1 LRAAGGKH
9 LWPIPDD
16 VWGGDEFS
24 DDGDHRYV
32 LWRGWEPMA
41 DRDTGLSYVAFVGL
55 NPSTAKATIDDP
67 TVRRCWRWAR
77 GWGYSRMAML
87 NVFSYRST
95 SPGALRTVANPI
107 GPNNDARI
115 REITASADLVV
126 AAWGLRGGVREIA
139 VVDLI
144 LQERDDIRVLALTRH
159 GHPRHPRG
167 LASSSVPAKPSDLVV
182 WRSR

>member
-1 LRAAGGKH
+1 
-9 LWPIPDD
+9 
-16 VWGGDEFS
+16 
-24 DDGDHRYV
+24 
-32 LWRGWEPMA
+32 
-41 DRDTGLSYVAFVGL
+41 
-55 NPSTAKATIDDP
+55 
-67 TVRRCWRWAR
+67 
-77 GWGYSRMAML
+77 MAML

-95 SPGALRTVANPI
+95 SPRALGTVADPI

-115 REITASADLVV
+115 CEITASADLVV

-144 LQERDDIRVLALTRH
+144 LQERDDIRVLALTRQ

-167 LASSSVPAKPSDLVV
+167 LASSLVPAKPSDLVV